1 MSESQGGR
9 STARGRIRASSRRAA
24 GRPGLIAALTAATSV
39 LPATFVYELFVGTIS
54 GRLPSAMAPA
64 HLRGQ
69 ELAFRIWWR
78 R

>member
-1 MSESQGGR
+1 M
-9 STARGRIRASSRRAA
+9 
-24 GRPGLIAALTAATSV
+24 ALTAATSV

-69 ELAFRIWWR
+69 ELAFRIWR
-78 R
+78 RR